1 MKKNRLLFI
10 SRRWFSGRKGSSG
23 SLRTGLAV
31 AGLAMGV
38 AALIVVMGVMNG
50 LQGGYIDSIL
60 EISSFHIRV
69 VLPQATGGDRGT
81 GAAESAL
88 AAVRAVP
95 GVRSV
100 LPFRE
105 THVMALGPSGR
116 ELALSLAL
124 LPDDAAARDPGL
136 ADALGLQGTASL
148 SPDDGILLG
157 AEAAAALGAWP
168 GSTLRLL
175 GFSSSE
181 EEGLGATSAELSL
194 AGTFK
199 SGYWEFDVGKAYL
212 GQGSMSAGT
221 LMPSGAPTVLGIK
234 LDNRYADRQALA
246 RIAALPM
253 IPEGAATSW
262 REYNRSFFGALRT
275 EKIVMLLLVGL
286 IFAVVGV
293 NIAYAMKRAVAV
305 RMQDLAVLRAVGLEA
320 GAIRDIF
327 LVEGFT
333 VGASGAAI
341 GTAAGL
347 LVAANVNP
355 ILAAAQRLAAVFSAG
370 SFPGG
375 ITASFYLDRVPV
387 RIQTAETAFIAL
399 AAVAAAA
406 FAAGSAASRAVMPSP
421 AEVLR
426 NE

>member
-1 MKKNRLLFI
+1 MKKHRLLLV

-69 VLPQATGGDRGT
+69 VLPQDAGADGT
-81 GAAESAL
+81 EAAR
-88 AAVRAVP
+88 AAIRAIP

-116 ELALSLAL
+116 ELALSLAF
-124 LPDDAAARDPGL
+124 LPEDAAALDPSL
-136 ADALGLQGTASL
+136 AKALGLQSTAGL
-148 SPDDGILLG
+148 PPADGILIG
-157 AEAAAALGAWP
+157 SEAGAALGAWP

-181 EEGLGATSAELSL
+181 EEGLGATSADLNL

-212 GQGSMSAGT
+212 RQGPLSAGT
-221 LMPSGAPTVLGIK
+221 LMPAGAATVLGIK

-253 IPEGAATSW
+253 MPEGAATSW

-293 NIAYAMKRAVAV
+293 NIAYAMKRAVAA
-305 RMQDLAVLRAVGLEA
+305 RMQELAVLRAVGLGS

-327 LVEGFT
+327 LAEGLT

-341 GTAAGL
+341 GTATGL
-347 LVAANVNP
+347 LVAANVNS

-370 SFPGG
+370 SFSGG

-406 FAAGSAASRAVMPSP
+406 FAAGSAASRAVLPSP